1 MTVTTK
7 TFPSHDWSK
16 LKQNTMLDYRQMS
29 MKPIAVLGA
38 VSREKGIEHVMT
50 FPKSVNIT
58 KFKTF
63 LEELRI
69 KNPFDDVILMMDN
82 LSIHRS
88 QQIRDRMD
96 ELGFRWAYT
105 PRYSPWYNGIEEVWS
120 MSKRY
125 IRKKRLS
132 AIMNDREVEIKEL
145 IMKSFERMQP

>member
-1 MTVTTK
+1 
-7 TFPSHDWSK
+7 
-16 LKQNTMLDYRQMS
+16 MLDYRQMS

-38 VSREKGIEHVMT
+38 VSREKGIEHMMT
-50 FPKSVNIT
+50 FQKSVNNT

-63 LEELRI
+63 LEELRN

-105 PRYSPWYNGIEEVWS
+105 PRYSPWYNGIEYVWA

-125 IRKKRLS
+125 IRRKRLS
-132 AIMNDREVEIKEL
+132 AIMNDREVEIKEI

>member
-1 MTVTTK
+1 
-7 TFPSHDWSK
+7 
-16 LKQNTMLDYRQMS
+16 
-29 MKPIAVLGA
+29 
-38 VSREKGIEHVMT
+38 MT

-63 LEELRI
+63 LEELRN

-88 QQIRDRMD
+88 QQIKDRMN

-105 PRYSPWYNGIEEVWS
+105 PRYSPWYNGIEEVWA

-145 IMKSFERMQP
+145 IMKSFEKMQPLSVAKCVSRSLSLLDLNI